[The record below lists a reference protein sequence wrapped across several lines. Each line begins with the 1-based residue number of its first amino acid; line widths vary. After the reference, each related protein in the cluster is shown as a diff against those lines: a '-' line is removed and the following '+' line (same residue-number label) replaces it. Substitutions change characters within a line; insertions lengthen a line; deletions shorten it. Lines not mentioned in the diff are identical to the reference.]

1 MIVDFST
8 LDLNARQA
16 YILKNLDG
24 TTIQPLLNV
33 IDPHAKLSFNE
44 VSELTFTVPSKI
56 DGVATPHYADIVGMR
71 IIDWDG
77 VGQFILNNP
86 KRTNDGVIE
95 LKQCTAYS
103 LEYELGYK
111 RVYIADGTYNL
122 AEVLDMIFENV
133 PSWGRGNLSVKALT
147 RYRTF
152 GGETYNVYDL
162 LKGTLQDLY
171 SCVFEFDTYERLI
184 HVIDAND
191 VIEQRPILI
200 SLNNLAKEIVV
211 EENTEELF
219 TCFSVTGADD
229 VDISSVNPLGNN
241 LIYNLDYFMNPSH
254 FSQDFINKWN
264 NWKDAVEANQQ
275 AFYML
280 TIDESLELVRRTTE
294 EAKLLALRAEH
305 SNLETEQT
313 AYTSTGNA
321 TKESEL
327 YGEYQELL
335 EKTEEKAAEIA
346 QQEKLIESIQTTID
360 DLFQQKEDIVAA
372 CKFDQFFT
380 TEEALLLD
388 KYIRTSDFNEP
399 SFVYR
404 EYTTYDTDDISST
417 ATDVRIDVS
426 EASITRITDNSGKEL
441 YRIVPGV
448 SATSDSS
455 GTITALIREIIG
467 HSTAGTAIVADTR
480 TALVAAD
487 IKNCVLEKKTDS
499 SVVFTA
505 ELGSGTYRITNPDN
519 TYEETAFASG
529 CLSFLSDR
537 VAILDSDLEFDEE
550 VNAQYETGTKLAV
563 LTSAATVYFTQGV
576 TEYSKR
582 SVEWELYEFAAAELE
597 KAAWPKYQF
606 TVDSAN
612 FLSAKEFEV
621 FRKQFKLGTRI
632 YLDLDGGLTPIA
644 IGAEIDLD
652 DPTSLSLTFG
662 DEYSA
667 LDSAFQLVDI
677 LDQSVS
683 MGKSYSANKGA
694 YSNFISSG
702 SKDALYSFINA
713 PLDVAKN
720 TIISSSDQAIQFD
733 SAGLRLRKYAD
744 ASMTTYDPKQIWMC
758 HNSIV
763 FTRDNW
769 SSAET
774 ALGYIYTGDEYG
786 WMYGLSTRAL
796 LGEMVLTNYLRVRSE
811 KAHGG
816 VAEFQ
821 VDGAGARLLNSKFT
835 LANEYDTGVRDAIV
849 LDPSLGIVA
858 GSSSAAIP
866 MLNWNDGHTLYGV
879 TTEDGDVIQSIDD
892 LDSGDEPNANFWV
905 DMNGDVYIRG
915 TVMAESG
922 KFSGVV
928 QASDFLNNAGESM
941 MVGGKFSAEYLD
953 LSGVEGAISDVS
965 SEFKLTTAEILLRVE
980 ANTEYIDT
988 KVSDLEAADDDI
1000 IDDLETMGIE
1010 LGGRITATE
1019 ENYSELKVYA
1029 EGIEGTVTEKIT
1041 AYVDQQDDAI
1051 EKNIEA
1057 VKDSVADVQVHADK
1071 ITATVRTDLTNY
1083 VNGKITNIESSMSTL
1098 EQTATN
1104 ITGKVEN
1111 LETDMSTTLS
1121 LREDGVVISNQDGDA
1136 VIISGSQIDATT
1148 INASQINAS
1157 ALNLDGT
1164 LSFSSFS
1171 KQGVA
1176 ELNSRYQSQFSVDG
1190 VTGWDSTMDDS
1201 DMYRRDSYDGGAN
1214 WGKAYLF
1221 RGKNGENGE
1230 PGSDAKVNWKNVKAA
1245 LETVRGISF
1254 TEVTKNEVYTPNIY
1268 GGNIYGGNIYAG
1280 DGVSKYYAQMNDD
1293 GFTIWQEA
1301 DVKARMYVTEDG
1313 NEVGVDLGR
1322 GSITSGGW
1330 AGAGVFH
1337 LCKKHTDS
1345 GDYAR
1350 IIYNT
1355 NANEEIGFEFDDSGA
1370 ITVYGDIN
1378 LTGDAT
1384 NVAVF
1389 G

>member
-241 LIYNLDYFMNPSH
+241 LIYNLDYFMNTSH

-335 EKTEEKAAEIA
+335 EKTEEKAAEIV

-404 EYTTYDTDDISST
+404 EYTTYNTEDLSNN

-426 EASITRITDNSGKEL
+426 EAAITKIADSSGKEL
-441 YRIVPGV
+441 YRIVPGT

-455 GTITALIREIIG
+455 GTITVLIRELIG
-467 HSTAGTAIVADTR
+467 YSTAGTAIVADTR
-480 TALVAAD
+480 TALVSAD

-702 SKDALYSFINA
+702 SKDALYNFINA

-720 TIISSSDQAIQFD
+720 SIISSSNQAMQFD
-733 SAGLRLRKYAD
+733 SAGLRLRRYAD
-744 ASMTTYDPKQIWMC
+744 ASMTTYDPEQIWMC

-769 SSAET
+769 TTAEM
-774 ALGYIYTGDEYG
+774 AIGKFEDPY
-786 WMYGLSTRAL
+786 
-796 LGEMVLTNYLRVRSE
+796 LGEQYGICAPAIMGTIIAGNKLWIRSSTE
-811 KAHGG
+811 HGG

-821 VDGAGARLLNSKFT
+821 VDGAGARLYNAKFD
-835 LANEYDTGVRDAIV
+835 LCNDDGLGDTGHIS
-849 LDPSLGIVA
+849 LNPELGIVGGIDKTGA
-858 GSSSAAIP
+858 PLFGASDDGSV
-866 MLNWNDGHTLYGV
+866 YGV
-879 TTEDGDVIQSIDD
+879 LTTSGKVMTSLED
-892 LDSGDEPNANFWV
+892 LDKNDLPRANFWV
-905 DMNGDVYIRG
+905 DMNGDVYFNGNGVFSG
-915 TVMAESG
+915 TVYASDG
-922 KFSGVV
+922 KFTGTVNATDGVFKGTVIATDGEFSGTLKGGTITGSFKGAADENGETPYLTGIGLDIGGGNFVV
-928 QASDFLNNAGESM
+928 DKDGDVTANGS
-941 MVGGKFSAEYLD
+941 LD
-953 LSGVEGAISDVS
+953 LGG
-965 SEFKLTTAEILLRVE
+965 
-980 ANTEYIDT
+980 
-988 KVSDLEAADDDI
+988 DI
-1000 IDDLETMGIE
+1000 T
-1010 LGGRITATE
+1010 LGG
-1019 ENYSELKVYA
+1019 
-1029 EGIEGTVTEKIT
+1029 
-1041 AYVDQQDDAI
+1041 
-1051 EKNIEA
+1051 NI
-1057 VKDSVADVQVHADK
+1057 
-1071 ITATVRTDLTNY
+1071 
-1083 VNGKITNIESSMSTL
+1083 
-1098 EQTATN
+1098 N
-1104 ITGKVEN
+1104 ITGAITWS
-1111 LETDMSTTLS
+1111 ETNNPKTT
-1121 LREDGVVISNQDGDA
+1121 ISYLYSKSA
-1136 VIISGSQIDATT
+1136 SGSDPHPDMRSDDYYRCDVID
-1148 INASQINAS
+1148 
-1157 ALNLDGT
+1157 GE
-1164 LSFSSFS
+1164 
-1171 KQGVA
+1171 QGA
-1176 ELNSRYQSQFSVDG
+1176 WYQ
-1190 VTGWDSTMDDS
+1190 
-1201 DMYRRDSYDGGAN
+1201 
-1214 WGKAYLF
+1214 F

-1301 DVKARMYVTEDG
+1301 DVKARMYVSEDG
-1313 NEVGVDLGR
+1313 NEVGVDLGC
-1322 GSITSGGW
+1322 GSITSGRW
-1330 AGAGVFH
+1330 AGAGTFH
-1337 LCKKHTDS
+1337 LYKKHTDT

-1350 IIYNT
+1350 IIYKT
-1355 NANEEIGFEFDDSGA
+1355 NEVEEIGFEFSDDGA

>member
-241 LIYNLDYFMNPSH
+241 LIYNLDYFMNTSH

-346 QQEKLIESIQTTID
+346 QQEKLIASIQTTID
-360 DLFQQKEDIVAA
+360 NLFQQKEDIVAA

-380 TEEALLLD
+380 TEDALLLD

-582 SVEWELYEFAAAELE
+582 SVEWELYEFATAELE

-632 YLDLDGGLTPIA
+632 YLDLDGGLTPIT

-694 YSNFISSG
+694 YGNFISSG
-702 SKDALYSFINA
+702 SKDALYNFINA

-858 GSSSAAIP
+858 GPSSAAIP

-892 LDSGDEPNANFWV
+892 LDSSDEPNANFWV

-922 KFSGVV
+922 KFSGIV
-928 QASDFLNNAGESM
+928 QAKDFLNANGESM
-941 MVGGKFSAEYLD
+941 LTEGKFKDTYLD
-953 LSGVEGAISDVS
+953 LESVYASISAGDNA
-965 SEFKLTTAEILLRVE
+965 LTITIQDTNGNVATLKAAADELS
-980 ANTEYIDT
+980 T
-988 KVSDLEAADDDI
+988 KVADNA
-1000 IDDLETMGIE
+1000 G
-1010 LGGRITATE
+1010 
-1019 ENYSELKVYA
+1019 
-1029 EGIEGTVTEKIT
+1029 
-1041 AYVDQQDDAI
+1041 
-1051 EKNIEA
+1051 
-1057 VKDSVADVQVHADK
+1057 
-1071 ITATVRTDLTNY
+1071 
-1083 VNGKITNIESSMSTL
+1083 
-1098 EQTATN
+1098 N
-1104 ITGKVEN
+1104 ITELNQRADEISAQVSDNAANISQVSQKADSISSSVKN
-1111 LETDMSTTLS
+1111 LETGLSTTLKIAA
-1121 LREDGVVISNQDGDA
+1121 DGVTITDQDGKA
-1136 VIISGSQIDATT
+1136 VTISGGQIDAT
-1148 INASQINAS
+1148 N
-1157 ALNLDGT
+1157 LNLSGCISFKDA
-1164 LSFSSFS
+1164 LSANKYMS
-1171 KQGVA
+1171 K
-1176 ELNSRYQSQFSVDG
+1176 FSVNG
-1190 VTGWDSTMDDS
+1190 TSGWHDTMTDA
-1201 DMYRRDSYDGGAN
+1201 DMYRCDSYDGGSTWSA
-1214 WGKAYLF
+1214 AYKF
-1221 RGKNGENGE
+1221 RGQDGANGSSASRPKYIEHTYIDFRKVGTPLLIANEVQTLGMLQIGYAEGYDDNPSLEPDEFGSFVGVGFIGE
-1230 PGSDAKVNWKNVKAA
+1230 ATGSVWAPSSSGVWEYQETHGVAMSNTSKLSSSDNYVIVTEAGTRIQGFGNNIYVAGDVVGIKVGSAEYK
-1245 LETVRGISF
+1245 F
-1254 TEVTKNEVYTPNIY
+1254 TE
-1268 GGNIYGGNIYAG
+1268 
-1280 DGVSKYYAQMNDD
+1280 S
-1293 GFTIWQEA
+1293 GF
-1301 DVKARMYVTEDG
+1301 
-1313 NEVGVDLGR
+1313 
-1322 GSITSGGW
+1322 SGI
-1330 AGAGVFH
+1330 A
-1337 LCKKHTDS
+1337 S
-1345 GDYAR
+1345 GD
-1350 IIYNT
+1350 
-1355 NANEEIGFEFDDSGA
+1355 
-1370 ITVYGDIN
+1370 VQQ
-1378 LTGDAT
+1378 
-1384 NVAVF
+1384 VAVF

>member
-86 KRTNDGVIE
+86 KRTNDGIIE

-111 RVYIADGTYNL
+111 RVYIEEGTYNL

-241 LIYNLDYFMNPSH
+241 LIYNLDYFMNTSH

-380 TEEALLLD
+380 TEDALLLD

-582 SVEWELYEFAAAELE
+582 SVEWELYEFATAELE

-632 YLDLDGGLTPIA
+632 YLDLDGGLTPIT

-694 YSNFISSG
+694 YGNFISSG
-702 SKDALYSFINA
+702 SKDALYNFINA

-720 TIISSSDQAIQFD
+720 SIISSSNQAMQFD
-733 SAGLRLRKYAD
+733 SAGLRLRRYAD
-744 ASMTTYDPKQIWMC
+744 ASMTTYDPEQIWMC

-769 SSAET
+769 TTAEM
-774 ALGYIYTGDEYG
+774 AIGKFEDPY
-786 WMYGLSTRAL
+786 
-796 LGEMVLTNYLRVRSE
+796 LGEQYGICAPAIMGTIIAGNKLWIRSSTE
-811 KAHGG
+811 HGG

-821 VDGAGARLLNSKFT
+821 VDGAGARLYNAKFDLCNDDGLGNTGHISLNP
-835 LANEYDTGVRDAIV
+835 E
-849 LDPSLGIVA
+849 LGIVG
-858 GSSSAAIP
+858 GSDKTGAPLFGASD
-866 MLNWNDGHTLYGV
+866 DGSVDGV
-879 TTEDGDVIQSIDD
+879 LTTSGKVMTSLED
-892 LDSGDEPNANFWV
+892 LDKNDLPRANFWV
-905 DMNGDVYIRG
+905 DMNGDVYFNGNGVFSG
-915 TVMAESG
+915 TVYASDG
-922 KFSGVV
+922 KFTGTVNATDGVFKGTVIATDGEFSGTLKGGTITGSFKGVADENDETPYLTGIGLDIGGGNFVV
-928 QASDFLNNAGESM
+928 DKDGDVTANGS
-941 MVGGKFSAEYLD
+941 LD
-953 LSGVEGAISDVS
+953 LGG
-965 SEFKLTTAEILLRVE
+965 
-980 ANTEYIDT
+980 
-988 KVSDLEAADDDI
+988 DI
-1000 IDDLETMGIE
+1000 T
-1010 LGGRITATE
+1010 LGG
-1019 ENYSELKVYA
+1019 
-1029 EGIEGTVTEKIT
+1029 
-1041 AYVDQQDDAI
+1041 
-1051 EKNIEA
+1051 NI
-1057 VKDSVADVQVHADK
+1057 
-1071 ITATVRTDLTNY
+1071 
-1083 VNGKITNIESSMSTL
+1083 
-1098 EQTATN
+1098 N
-1104 ITGKVEN
+1104 ITGAITWSDTNNPK
-1111 LETDMSTTLS
+1111 TT
-1121 LREDGVVISNQDGDA
+1121 ISYLYSKSA
-1136 VIISGSQIDATT
+1136 SGSDPHPDMRSDDYYRCDVID
-1148 INASQINAS
+1148 
-1157 ALNLDGT
+1157 GE
-1164 LSFSSFS
+1164 
-1171 KQGVA
+1171 QGA
-1176 ELNSRYQSQFSVDG
+1176 WYQ
-1190 VTGWDSTMDDS
+1190 
-1201 DMYRRDSYDGGAN
+1201 
-1214 WGKAYLF
+1214 F
-1221 RGKNGENGE
+1221 RGKNGNNASVPDYIQGTYIDSIRIESPTIIGGE
-1230 PGSDAKVNWKNVKAA
+1230 FYAVGTTATDV
-1245 LETVRGISF
+1245 EYYTQM
-1254 TEVTKNEVYTPNIY
+1254 TEE
-1268 GGNIYGGNIYAG
+1268 
-1280 DGVSKYYAQMNDD
+1280 
-1293 GFTIWQEA
+1293 GFTIWYDG
-1301 DVKARMYVTEDG
+1301 DVKARMYSEGEDTSTPV
-1313 NEVGVDLGR
+1313 VGIDLGR
-1322 GSITSGGW
+1322 GSNDSTSDNPWSSSDTFHITK
-1330 AGAGVFH
+1330 GAGYAELTYISNVGDGDGEPVAYTIRFDENGIS
-1337 LCKKHTDS
+1337 LDS
-1345 GDYAR
+1345 SIAKS
-1350 IIYNT
+1350 T
-1355 NANEEIGFEFDDSGA
+1355 
-1370 ITVYGDIN
+1370 
-1378 LTGDAT
+1378 
-1384 NVAVF
+1384 AVF

>member
-1 MIVDFST
+1 MIVDFSA

-86 KRTNDGVIE
+86 KRTNDGIIE

-111 RVYIADGTYNL
+111 RVYIEEGTYNL

-241 LIYNLDYFMNPSH
+241 LIYNLDYFMNTSH

-335 EKTEEKAAEIA
+335 EKTEEKAAEIV

-380 TEEALLLD
+380 TEDALLLD

-404 EYTTYDTDDISST
+404 EYATYDTDDISESANQLMVT
-417 ATDVRIDVS
+417 VNR
-426 EASITRITDNSGKEL
+426 ASITQIPSDSGKEL
-441 YRIVPGV
+441 YRITAGG
-448 SATSDSS
+448 SDTSDAS
-455 GTITALIREIIG
+455 ARFN
-467 HSTAGTAIVADTR
+467 AIVYKGNSTS
-480 TALVAAD
+480 D
-487 IKNCVLEKKTDS
+487 IKGDIVNCIIEKKADS
-499 SVVFTA
+499 SVILTA
-505 ELGSGTYRITNPDN
+505 ELADGAYNN
-519 TYEETAFASG
+519 TPFVSA
-529 CLSFLSDR
+529 CLS
-537 VAILDSDLEFDEE
+537 ILADNFSVYDSDIALDED
-550 VNAQYETGTKLAV
+550 VNAQYQTGTMLLV
-563 LTSAATVYFTQGV
+563 HTDAATVYFTQGV

-677 LDQSVS
+677 LEQSVS

-694 YSNFISSG
+694 YGNFISSG
-702 SKDALYSFINA
+702 SKDALYNFINA

-720 TIISSSDQAIQFD
+720 SIISSSDQAIQFD
-733 SAGLRLRKYAD
+733 SAGLRLRRYAD
-744 ASMTTYDPKQIWMC
+744 ASMTTYDPEQIWMC

-769 SSAET
+769 TTAEM
-774 ALGYIYTGDEYG
+774 AIGKFEDPY
-786 WMYGLSTRAL
+786 
-796 LGEMVLTNYLRVRSE
+796 LGEQYGICAPAIMGTIIAGNKLWIRSSTE
-811 KAHGG
+811 HGG

-821 VDGAGARLLNSKFT
+821 VDGAGARLYNAKFDLCNDDGLGNTGHISLNP
-835 LANEYDTGVRDAIV
+835 E
-849 LDPSLGIVA
+849 LGIVGGIDKTGA
-858 GSSSAAIP
+858 PLFGASD
-866 MLNWNDGHTLYGV
+866 DGGVYGV
-879 TTEDGDVIQSIDD
+879 LTTSGKVMTSLED
-892 LDSGDEPNANFWV
+892 LDKNDLPRANFWV
-905 DMNGDVYIRG
+905 DMNGDVYFNGNGVFSG
-915 TVMAESG
+915 TVYATDGE
-922 KFSGVV
+922 FAGVV
-928 QASDFLNNAGESM
+928 QASDFLNADGETM
-941 MVGGKFSAEYLD
+941 LTNGKFSSEYLD
-953 LSGVEGAISDVS
+953 LEDVYV
-965 SEFKLTTAEILLRVE
+965 T
-980 ANTEYIDT
+980 IDT
-988 KVSDLEAADDDI
+988 VDDGLQVMIENTNEHVTTLTAAAD
-1000 IDDLETMGIE
+1000 E
-1010 LGGRITATE
+1010 LST
-1019 ENYSELKVYA
+1019 N
-1029 EGIEGTVTEKIT
+1029 
-1041 AYVDQQDDAI
+1041 
-1051 EKNIEA
+1051 
-1057 VKDSVADVQVHADK
+1057 VKDLQDG
-1071 ITATVRTDLTNY
+1071 L
-1083 VNGKITNIESSMSTL
+1083 
-1098 EQTATN
+1098 
-1104 ITGKVEN
+1104 
-1111 LETDMSTTLS
+1111 STTLKIAA
-1121 LREDGVVISNQDGDA
+1121 DGVTITDQDSNT
-1136 VIISGSQIDATT
+1136 VTISGRQIDAST
-1148 INASQINAS
+1148 INASQINAGDLMMTGVIS
-1157 ALNLDGT
+1157 WDD
-1164 LSFSSFS
+1164 FSTDLQDQITSDIADAS
-1171 KQGVA
+1171 YSPPKYIKRTYI
-1176 ELNSRYQSQFSVDG
+1176 S
-1190 VTGWDSTMDDS
+1190 STEIRS
-1201 DMYRRDSYDGGAN
+1201 P
-1214 WGKAYLF
+1214 
-1221 RGKNGENGE
+1221 E
-1230 PGSDAKVNWKNVKAA
+1230 
-1245 LETVRGISF
+1245 
-1254 TEVTKNEVYTPNIY
+1254 IY
-1268 GGNIYGGNIYAG
+1268 GGTLYAVGGTDDEG
-1280 DGVSKYYAQMNDD
+1280 DADSPGDYYAAVEENGLVIYYKDQDD
-1293 GFTIWQEA
+1293 EGYSI
-1301 DVKARMYVTEDG
+1301 KARMYSDGYDG
-1313 NEVGVDLGR
+1313 NVGIDLGR
-1322 GSITSGGW
+1322 GTVGS
-1330 AGAGVFH
+1330 GAGSWEGAGIFH
-1337 LCKKHTDS
+1337 LYKDKDTA
-1345 GDYAR
+1345 YV
-1350 IIYNT
+1350 IYNT
-1355 NANEEIGFEFDDSGA
+1355 PSNEEVGFVFNDDA
-1370 ITVYGDIN
+1370 TITVIGEM
-1378 LTGDAT
+1378 LGVTTEGA
-1384 NVAVF
+1384 VAVF

>member
-335 EKTEEKAAEIA
+335 GKTEEKAAEIA

-380 TEEALLLD
+380 AEEALLLD

-404 EYTTYDTDDISST
+404 EYTTYDTDDISESANQLIVT
-417 ATDVRIDVS
+417 VS
-426 EASITRITDNSGKEL
+426 RASITQIPSDSGKEL
-441 YRIVPGV
+441 YRITAGG
-448 SATSDSS
+448 SDTSD
-455 GTITALIREIIG
+455 TPARLN
-467 HSTAGTAIVADTR
+467 AIVYKGNSTS
-480 TALVAAD
+480 D
-487 IKNCVLEKKTDS
+487 IKGDIVNCIIEKKADS
-499 SVVFTA
+499 SVILTA
-505 ELGSGTYRITNPDN
+505 ELADGTYNN
-519 TYEETAFASG
+519 TPFVSA
-529 CLSFLSDR
+529 CLS
-537 VAILDSDLEFDEE
+537 ILADNFSIYDSDIALDED
-550 VNAQYETGTKLAV
+550 VNAQYQTGTRLLV
-563 LTSAATVYFTQGV
+563 HTDAATVYFTQGV

-694 YSNFISSG
+694 YGNFISSG
-702 SKDALYSFINA
+702 SKDALYNFINA

-720 TIISSSDQAIQFD
+720 SIISSSDQAIQFD
-733 SAGLRLRKYAD
+733 SAGLRLRRYAD
-744 ASMTTYDPKQIWMC
+744 ASMTTYDPEQIWMC

-769 SSAET
+769 TTAEM
-774 ALGYIYTGDEYG
+774 AIGKFEDPY
-786 WMYGLSTRAL
+786 
-796 LGEMVLTNYLRVRSE
+796 LGEQYGICAPAIMGTIIAGNKLWIRSSTE
-811 KAHGG
+811 HGG

-821 VDGAGARLLNSKFT
+821 VDGAGARLYNAKFDLCNDDGLGNTGHISLNP
-835 LANEYDTGVRDAIV
+835 E
-849 LDPSLGIVA
+849 LGIVGGIDKTGA
-858 GSSSAAIP
+858 PLFGSGE
-866 MLNWNDGHTLYGV
+866 DGSVYGV
-879 TTEDGDVIQSIDD
+879 LTTHGDTLTRIREGEVNYINPAD
-892 LDSGDEPNANFWV
+892 LPRVNFWV
-905 DMNGDVYIRG
+905 DMYGNTYFRGTVYATDGEFSGTVYAENGTFNGTVNATDGVFNGTVYAKNGEFSGTIKAASLEGNIQVNNASADEDYGWLIGAGIKVPSESNPAFTVDKNGDV
-915 TVMAESG
+915 
-922 KFSGVV
+922 
-928 QASDFLNNAGESM
+928 
-941 MVGGKFSAEYLD
+941 
-953 LSGVEGAISDVS
+953 
-965 SEFKLTTAEILLRVE
+965 TTAGSI
-980 ANTEYIDT
+980 
-988 KVSDLEAADDDI
+988 
-1000 IDDLETMGIE
+1000 TM
-1010 LGGRITATE
+1010 
-1019 ENYSELKVYA
+1019 
-1029 EGIEGTVTEKIT
+1029 
-1041 AYVDQQDDAI
+1041 
-1051 EKNIEA
+1051 
-1057 VKDSVADVQVHADK
+1057 
-1071 ITATVRTDLTNY
+1071 
-1083 VNGKITNIESSMSTL
+1083 
-1098 EQTATN
+1098 
-1104 ITGKVEN
+1104 
-1111 LETDMSTTLS
+1111 
-1121 LREDGVVISNQDGDA
+1121 DGDI
-1136 VIISGSQIDATT
+1136 VFGENST
-1148 INASQINAS
+1148 ITWNTS
-1157 ALNLDGT
+1157 NLPYR
-1164 LSFSSFS
+1164 SM
-1171 KQGVA
+1171 
-1176 ELNSRYQSQFSVDG
+1176 FSVDG
-1190 VTGWDSTMDDS
+1190 SGTPKTEPDGWHAEMDEQDK
-1201 DMYRRDSYDGGAN
+1201 YRCDSYDGGKT
-1214 WGKAYLF
+1214 WGAAYQF
-1221 RGKNGENGE
+1221 RGENGE
-1230 PGSDAKVNWKNVKAA
+1230 PGSDANVNWANVKAA
-1245 LETVRGISF
+1245 LSSTAAIRASIITIDSVGA
-1254 TEVTKNEVYTPNIY
+1254 PNIY

-1280 DGVSKYYAQMNDD
+1280 DGSTDYYSQMNDD
-1293 GFTIWQEA
+1293 GFTIWYEG
-1301 DVKARMYVTEDG
+1301 DVKARMYSEGEDTSTPV
-1313 NEVGVDLGR
+1313 VGIDLGR
-1322 GSITSGGW
+1322 GSNDSTSDNPWSSSDTFHITK
-1330 AGAGVFH
+1330 GAGYAELTYISDVGDGDGEPVAYTIRFDENGIS
-1337 LCKKHTDS
+1337 LDS
-1345 GDYAR
+1345 SIAKS
-1350 IIYNT
+1350 T
-1355 NANEEIGFEFDDSGA
+1355 
-1370 ITVYGDIN
+1370 
-1378 LTGDAT
+1378 
-1384 NVAVF
+1384 AVF

>member
-86 KRTNDGVIE
+86 KRTNDGIIE

-111 RVYIADGTYNL
+111 RVYIEEGTYNL

-219 TCFSVTGADD
+219 TCLSVTGADD

-264 NWKDAVEANQQ
+264 SWKDTVEANQQ

-335 EKTEEKAAEIA
+335 GKTEEKAAEIA

-582 SVEWELYEFAAAELE
+582 SVEWELYEFATAELE

-632 YLDLDGGLTPIA
+632 YLDLDGGLTPIT

-694 YSNFISSG
+694 YGNFISSG
-702 SKDALYSFINA
+702 SKDALYNFINA

-720 TIISSSDQAIQFD
+720 SIISSSNQAMQFD
-733 SAGLRLRKYAD
+733 SAGLRLRRYAD
-744 ASMTTYDPKQIWMC
+744 ASMTTYDPEQIWMC

-769 SSAET
+769 TTAEM
-774 ALGYIYTGDEYG
+774 AIGKFEDPY
-786 WMYGLSTRAL
+786 
-796 LGEMVLTNYLRVRSE
+796 LGEQYGICAPAIMGTIIAGNKLWIRSSTE
-811 KAHGG
+811 HGG

-821 VDGAGARLLNSKFT
+821 VDGAGARLYNAKFD
-835 LANEYDTGVRDAIV
+835 LCNDDGLGDTGHIS
-849 LDPSLGIVA
+849 LNPELGIVG
-858 GSSSAAIP
+858 GSDKTGAPLFGASD
-866 MLNWNDGHTLYGV
+866 DGSVDGV
-879 TTEDGDVIQSIDD
+879 LTTSGKVMTSLED
-892 LDSGDEPNANFWV
+892 LDKNDLPRANFWV
-905 DMNGDVYIRG
+905 DMNGDVYFNGNGVFSG
-915 TVMAESG
+915 TVYASDG
-922 KFSGVV
+922 KFTGTVNATDGVFKGTVIATDGEFSGTLKGGTITGSFKGAADENGETPYLTGIGLDIGGGNFVV
-928 QASDFLNNAGESM
+928 DKDGDVTANGS
-941 MVGGKFSAEYLD
+941 LD
-953 LSGVEGAISDVS
+953 LGG
-965 SEFKLTTAEILLRVE
+965 
-980 ANTEYIDT
+980 
-988 KVSDLEAADDDI
+988 DI
-1000 IDDLETMGIE
+1000 T
-1010 LGGRITATE
+1010 LGG
-1019 ENYSELKVYA
+1019 
-1029 EGIEGTVTEKIT
+1029 
-1041 AYVDQQDDAI
+1041 
-1051 EKNIEA
+1051 NI
-1057 VKDSVADVQVHADK
+1057 
-1071 ITATVRTDLTNY
+1071 
-1083 VNGKITNIESSMSTL
+1083 
-1098 EQTATN
+1098 N
-1104 ITGKVEN
+1104 ITGAITWSDTNNPK
-1111 LETDMSTTLS
+1111 TT
-1121 LREDGVVISNQDGDA
+1121 ISYLYSKSA
-1136 VIISGSQIDATT
+1136 SGSDPHPDMRSDDYYRCDVID
-1148 INASQINAS
+1148 
-1157 ALNLDGT
+1157 GE
-1164 LSFSSFS
+1164 
-1171 KQGVA
+1171 QGA
-1176 ELNSRYQSQFSVDG
+1176 WYQ
-1190 VTGWDSTMDDS
+1190 
-1201 DMYRRDSYDGGAN
+1201 
-1214 WGKAYLF
+1214 F

-1280 DGVSKYYAQMNDD
+1280 DGSTDYYSQMNDD
-1293 GFTIWQEA
+1293 GFTIWYEG
-1301 DVKARMYVTEDG
+1301 DVKARMYSEGEDTSTPV
-1313 NEVGVDLGR
+1313 VGIDLGR
-1322 GSITSGGW
+1322 GSNDSTSDNPWSSSDTFHITK
-1330 AGAGVFH
+1330 GAGYAELTYISDVGDGYGEPVAYTIRFDENGIS
-1337 LCKKHTDS
+1337 LDS
-1345 GDYAR
+1345 SIAKS
-1350 IIYNT
+1350 T
-1355 NANEEIGFEFDDSGA
+1355 
-1370 ITVYGDIN
+1370 
-1378 LTGDAT
+1378 
-1384 NVAVF
+1384 AVF

>member
-86 KRTNDGVIE
+86 KRTNDGIIE

-111 RVYIADGTYNL
+111 RVYIEEGTYNL

-241 LIYNLDYFMNPSH
+241 LIYNLDYFMNTSH

-335 EKTEEKAAEIA
+335 EKTEEKAAEIV

-380 TEEALLLD
+380 TEDALLLD

-404 EYTTYDTDDISST
+404 EYATYDTDDISESANQLMVT
-417 ATDVRIDVS
+417 VNR
-426 EASITRITDNSGKEL
+426 ASITQIPSDSGKEL
-441 YRIVPGV
+441 YRITAGG
-448 SATSDSS
+448 SDTSDAS
-455 GTITALIREIIG
+455 ARFN
-467 HSTAGTAIVADTR
+467 AIVYKGNSTS
-480 TALVAAD
+480 D
-487 IKNCVLEKKTDS
+487 IKGDIVNCIIEKKADS
-499 SVVFTA
+499 SVILTA
-505 ELGSGTYRITNPDN
+505 ELADGAYNN
-519 TYEETAFASG
+519 TPFVSA
-529 CLSFLSDR
+529 CLS
-537 VAILDSDLEFDEE
+537 ILADNFSVYDSDIALDED
-550 VNAQYETGTKLAV
+550 VNAQYQTGTMLLV
-563 LTSAATVYFTQGV
+563 HTDAATVYFTQGV

-694 YSNFISSG
+694 YGNFISSG
-702 SKDALYSFINA
+702 SKDALYNFINA

-720 TIISSSDQAIQFD
+720 SIISSSNQAMQFD
-733 SAGLRLRKYAD
+733 SAGLRLRRYAD
-744 ASMTTYDPKQIWMC
+744 ASMTTYDPEQIWMC

-769 SSAET
+769 TT
-774 ALGYIYTGDEYG
+774 AAMAIGKFEDPY
-786 WMYGLSTRAL
+786 
-796 LGEMVLTNYLRVRSE
+796 LGEQYGICAPAIMGTIVAGNKLWIRSSTE
-811 KAHGG
+811 HGG

-821 VDGAGARLLNSKFT
+821 VDGAGARLYNAKFDLCNDDGLGNTGHISLNP
-835 LANEYDTGVRDAIV
+835 E
-849 LDPSLGIVA
+849 LGIVGGIDKTGA
-858 GSSSAAIP
+858 PLFGASDDGSV
-866 MLNWNDGHTLYGV
+866 YGV
-879 TTEDGDVIQSIDD
+879 LTTSGKVMTSLED
-892 LDSGDEPNANFWV
+892 LDKNDLPRANFWV
-905 DMNGDVYIRG
+905 DMNGDVYFNGNGVFSG
-915 TVMAESG
+915 TVYASDG
-922 KFSGVV
+922 KFTGTVNATDGVFKGTVIATDGEFSGTLKGGTITGSFKGAADENGETPYLTGIGLDIGGGNFVV
-928 QASDFLNNAGESM
+928 DKDGDVTANGS
-941 MVGGKFSAEYLD
+941 LD
-953 LSGVEGAISDVS
+953 LGGNI
-965 SEFKLTTAEILLRVE
+965 T
-980 ANTEYIDT
+980 
-988 KVSDLEAADDDI
+988 
-1000 IDDLETMGIE
+1000 
-1010 LGGRITATE
+1010 LGG
-1019 ENYSELKVYA
+1019 
-1029 EGIEGTVTEKIT
+1029 
-1041 AYVDQQDDAI
+1041 
-1051 EKNIEA
+1051 NI
-1057 VKDSVADVQVHADK
+1057 
-1071 ITATVRTDLTNY
+1071 
-1083 VNGKITNIESSMSTL
+1083 
-1098 EQTATN
+1098 N
-1104 ITGKVEN
+1104 ITGAITWS
-1111 LETDMSTTLS
+1111 ETNNPKTT
-1121 LREDGVVISNQDGDA
+1121 ISYLYSKSA
-1136 VIISGSQIDATT
+1136 SGSDPHPDMRSDDYYRCDVID
-1148 INASQINAS
+1148 
-1157 ALNLDGT
+1157 GE
-1164 LSFSSFS
+1164 
-1171 KQGVA
+1171 QGA
-1176 ELNSRYQSQFSVDG
+1176 WY
-1190 VTGWDSTMDDS
+1190 
-1201 DMYRRDSYDGGAN
+1201 
-1214 WGKAYLF
+1214 KF
-1221 RGKNGENGE
+1221 RGEDGE
-1230 PGSDAKVNWKNVKAA
+1230 PGANGDDADVPDYIQTTYIDFRQVGTPLLIANEVQTLGMLQVGYVTGYDSDPEVSPD
-1245 LETVRGISF
+1245 EFGSF
-1254 TEVTKNEVYTPNIY
+1254 TGVGFIGEATGSVWAKDEETGTWDYQDTPGVAMSNTSELSEGNNYVIVTSAGTRIQGFDNNVYVAQDVVGIKV
-1268 GGNIYGGNIYAG
+1268 G
-1280 DGVSKYYAQMNDD
+1280 DAEYKFTKD
-1293 GFTIWQEA
+1293 GFSGIA
-1301 DVKARMYVTEDG
+1301 PGDVQQ
-1313 NEVGVDLGR
+1313 
-1322 GSITSGGW
+1322 
-1330 AGAGVFH
+1330 
-1337 LCKKHTDS
+1337 
-1345 GDYAR
+1345 
-1350 IIYNT
+1350 
-1355 NANEEIGFEFDDSGA
+1355 
-1370 ITVYGDIN
+1370 
-1378 LTGDAT
+1378 
-1384 NVAVF
+1384 VAVF

>member
-241 LIYNLDYFMNPSH
+241 LIYNLDYFMNTSH

-335 EKTEEKAAEIA
+335 EKTEEKAAEIV

-380 TEEALLLD
+380 TEDALLLD

-404 EYTTYDTDDISST
+404 EYATYDTDDISESANQLMVT
-417 ATDVRIDVS
+417 VNR
-426 EASITRITDNSGKEL
+426 ASITQIPSDSGKEL
-441 YRIVPGV
+441 YRITAGG
-448 SATSDSS
+448 SDTSDAS
-455 GTITALIREIIG
+455 ARFN
-467 HSTAGTAIVADTR
+467 AIVYKGNSTS
-480 TALVAAD
+480 D
-487 IKNCVLEKKTDS
+487 IKGDIVNCIIEKKADS
-499 SVVFTA
+499 SVILTA
-505 ELGSGTYRITNPDN
+505 ELADGAYNN
-519 TYEETAFASG
+519 TPFVSA
-529 CLSFLSDR
+529 CLS
-537 VAILDSDLEFDEE
+537 ILADNFSVYDSDIALDED
-550 VNAQYETGTKLAV
+550 VNAQYQTGTRLLV
-563 LTSAATVYFTQGV
+563 HTDAATVYFTQGV

-858 GSSSAAIP
+858 GPSSAAIP

-905 DMNGDVYIRG
+905 DMNGDVYLRG

-922 KFSGVV
+922 KFSGIV
-928 QASDFLNNAGESM
+928 QAKDFLNANGESM
-941 MVGGKFSAEYLD
+941 LTEGKFKDTYLD
-953 LSGVEGAISDVS
+953 LESVYASISAGDNA
-965 SEFKLTTAEILLRVE
+965 LTLTIQDTNGNVATLKAAADELS
-980 ANTEYIDT
+980 T
-988 KVSDLEAADDDI
+988 KVADNA
-1000 IDDLETMGIE
+1000 G
-1010 LGGRITATE
+1010 
-1019 ENYSELKVYA
+1019 
-1029 EGIEGTVTEKIT
+1029 
-1041 AYVDQQDDAI
+1041 
-1051 EKNIEA
+1051 
-1057 VKDSVADVQVHADK
+1057 
-1071 ITATVRTDLTNY
+1071 
-1083 VNGKITNIESSMSTL
+1083 
-1098 EQTATN
+1098 N
-1104 ITGKVEN
+1104 ITELNQRADEISAQVSDNAANISQVSQKADSISSSVKN
-1111 LETDMSTTLS
+1111 LETGLSTTLKVAA
-1121 LREDGVVISNQDGDA
+1121 DGVTITNQDGEA
-1136 VIISGSQIDATT
+1136 VTISGGQIDATE
-1148 INASQINAS
+1148 
-1157 ALNLDGT
+1157 LNLSGCISFNDA
-1164 LSFSSFS
+1164 LSAN
-1171 KQGVA
+1171 K
-1176 ELNSRYQSQFSVDG
+1176 YMSQFSVDG
-1190 VTGWDSTMDDS
+1190 ISGWHSTMTDE
-1201 DMYRRDSYDGGAN
+1201 DMYRRDSYDGGEN

-1221 RGKNGENGE
+1221 RGQDGSSASVPDYIQRTYIDFRKVETPLLIANNVQTLGMLQVGYATHDLPKPDDPLGNVEFKGVGFIGEATGSVWAKDE
-1230 PGSDAKVNWKNVKAA
+1230 ETGTWDYQDTPGVAMSNTSELSEGNNYVIVTSAGTRIQGFDNNVYVAEDVVGIKVGSAEYK
-1245 LETVRGISF
+1245 F
-1254 TEVTKNEVYTPNIY
+1254 TESGFSGIAP
-1268 GGNIYGGNIYAG
+1268 G
-1280 DGVSKYYAQMNDD
+1280 DVQ
-1293 GFTIWQEA
+1293 Q
-1301 DVKARMYVTEDG
+1301 
-1313 NEVGVDLGR
+1313 
-1322 GSITSGGW
+1322 
-1330 AGAGVFH
+1330 
-1337 LCKKHTDS
+1337 
-1345 GDYAR
+1345 
-1350 IIYNT
+1350 
-1355 NANEEIGFEFDDSGA
+1355 
-1370 ITVYGDIN
+1370 
-1378 LTGDAT
+1378 
-1384 NVAVF
+1384 VAVF

>member
-86 KRTNDGVIE
+86 KRTNDGIIE

-111 RVYIADGTYNL
+111 RVYIEEGTYNL

-264 NWKDAVEANQQ
+264 SWKDTVEANQQ

-335 EKTEEKAAEIA
+335 GKTEEKAAEIA

-467 HSTAGTAIVADTR
+467 HSTAGTEIVADTR

-582 SVEWELYEFAAAELE
+582 SVEWELYEFATAELE

-632 YLDLDGGLTPIA
+632 YLDLDGGLTPIT

-858 GSSSAAIP
+858 GPSSAAIP

-905 DMNGDVYIRG
+905 DMNGDVYLRG

-922 KFSGVV
+922 KFSGIV
-928 QASDFLNNAGESM
+928 QAKDFLNANGESM
-941 MVGGKFSAEYLD
+941 LTEGKFKDTYLD
-953 LSGVEGAISDVS
+953 LESVYASISAGDNA
-965 SEFKLTTAEILLRVE
+965 LTLTIQDTNGNVATLKAAADELS
-980 ANTEYIDT
+980 T
-988 KVSDLEAADDDI
+988 KVADNA
-1000 IDDLETMGIE
+1000 G
-1010 LGGRITATE
+1010 
-1019 ENYSELKVYA
+1019 
-1029 EGIEGTVTEKIT
+1029 
-1041 AYVDQQDDAI
+1041 
-1051 EKNIEA
+1051 
-1057 VKDSVADVQVHADK
+1057 
-1071 ITATVRTDLTNY
+1071 
-1083 VNGKITNIESSMSTL
+1083 
-1098 EQTATN
+1098 N
-1104 ITGKVEN
+1104 ITELNQRADEISAQVSDNAANISQVSQKADSISSSVKN
-1111 LETDMSTTLS
+1111 LETGLSTTLKVAA
-1121 LREDGVVISNQDGDA
+1121 DGVTITDQDSNT
-1136 VIISGSQIDATT
+1136 VTISGRQIDAST
-1148 INASQINAS
+1148 INASQINAGDLMMTGVIS
-1157 ALNLDGT
+1157 WDD
-1164 LSFSSFS
+1164 FSTDLQDQITSDIADAS
-1171 KQGVA
+1171 YSPPKYIKRTYI
-1176 ELNSRYQSQFSVDG
+1176 S
-1190 VTGWDSTMDDS
+1190 STEIRS
-1201 DMYRRDSYDGGAN
+1201 P
-1214 WGKAYLF
+1214 
-1221 RGKNGENGE
+1221 E
-1230 PGSDAKVNWKNVKAA
+1230 
-1245 LETVRGISF
+1245 
-1254 TEVTKNEVYTPNIY
+1254 IY
-1268 GGNIYGGNIYAG
+1268 GGTLYAVGGTDDEG
-1280 DGVSKYYAQMNDD
+1280 DADSPGDYYAAVEENGLVIYYKDQDD
-1293 GFTIWQEA
+1293 EGYSI
-1301 DVKARMYVTEDG
+1301 KARMYSDG
-1313 NEVGVDLGR
+1313 YDSNVGIDLGR
-1322 GSITSGGW
+1322 GTVGS
-1330 AGAGVFH
+1330 GAGSWEGAGIFH
-1337 LCKKHTDS
+1337 LYKDKDTA
-1345 GDYAR
+1345 YV
-1350 IIYNT
+1350 IYNT
-1355 NANEEIGFEFDDSGA
+1355 PSNEEVGFVFNDDA
-1370 ITVYGDIN
+1370 TITVIGEM
-1378 LTGDAT
+1378 LGVTTEGA
-1384 NVAVF
+1384 VAVF